1 MEMES
6 KHVLFLTNNQVERK
20 PELNEDKQEKPAN
33 GGRSDKM
40 KAYNKLKL
48 LKRQRKKLER
58 QEVRMEKEMFQD
70 DIAFGEV
77 STEPHGK
84 CDFIPLEPR
93 LASTKAM
100 ARAA

>member
-33 GGRSDKM
+33 GGR
-40 KAYNKLKL
+40 YNKLKL